1 MQAGVEYTVFQQLR
15 DSDKAVKEGLLD
27 DFSEIVGAAQFANN
41 SNYQGYSLTTLMGLR
56 LTRRAIDNETET
68 GRMAF
73 ATVFAGLE

>member
-27 DFSEIVGAAQFANN
+27 DFREIVGAAQFANN
-41 SNYQGYSLTTLMGLR
+41 SNYLGYNLTTLMGLR